1 MKNSINLKNAKV
13 LSRNDLKLISGGGDE
28 STLPV
33 DHVNYIGPIGKCI
46 SKYKCFDKP
55 TEAGVALCVGDCT
68 TDPNG

>member
-13 LSRNDLKLISGGGDE
+13 LSRNDLKLISGGIGD

-33 DHVNYIGPIGKCI
+33 QPSLISGPIGKCI

-55 TEAGVALCVGDCT
+55 TEAGVALCVGDCV